1 MTMITFNNDE
11 QRDNFRKNM
20 ALIALKTEATSR
32 IGLRMY
38 RGSIINVLKKWFP
51 DLPRTKKSAYKYLI
65 KKGYYD
71 RPNEQPNS

>member
-1 MTMITFNNDE
+1 MTMITFSNDE

-51 DLPRTKKSAYKYLI
+51 DLPRTKKSAYKYLTER
-65 KKGYYD
+65 GYYD
-71 RPNEQPNS
+71 QPNG